1 MLPALLTWLLRP
13 LAAIYGAVMRLRNHL
28 YAIGQRR
35 SVGFQ
40 VFTISVGN
48 LAVGGT
54 GKTPHVEYLLRH
66 LLPQHPAATLSRG
79 YGRRTRGVR
88 LAQPT
93 DTAATLGDEPMQ
105 FWRKFGPAVT
115 VAVAEERILAVPEI
129 MSQAPATQVLVL
141 DDAYQHQKIQRHLN
155 LLLTD
160 WARPFYHD
168 WVLPAGRLR
177 EPRQGAN
184 RADAVLVTKCPPS
197 LDTPT
202 QARMAAQVRAYAPG
216 VPVFFTGLRYH
227 PPQPAWPGVAPWSAA
242 SGPVV
247 LVSGLANAQPLE
259 DYVRQ
264 TFGLV
269 RHLALA
275 DHFAYTPARLQ
286 PWVAEWQQLPGPPP
300 VLTTEKDWIKWQ
312 TPEIQAV
319 LQGMVV
325 YYLPVEVSFLDQEAE
340 FLALLAQ
347 KMAAWQANQAT

>member
-1 MLPALLTWLLRP
+1 MPPPLLVWLLRP
-13 LAAIYGAVMRLRNHL
+13 WAAVYGAVMRLRNHL

-54 GKTPHVEYLLRH
+54 GKTPHVEYLLRRLQPRY
-66 LLPQHPAATLSRG
+66 LLATLSRG
-79 YGRRTRGVR
+79 YGRRTRGGR

-105 FWRKFGPAVT
+105 FWRKFGPQVT

-129 MSQAPATQVLVL
+129 MSQAPDTQVLVL
-141 DDAYQHQKIQRHLN
+141 DDAYQHQKIRRHFN

-160 WARPFYHD
+160 WTRPFYAD

-177 EPRQGAN
+177 EPRRGAN
-184 RADAVLVTKCPPS
+184 RADAVLVTKCPPQ
-197 LDTPT
+197 LDARA
-202 QARMAAQVRAYAPG
+202 QAQVAAQVRTYAPEA
-216 VPVFFTGLRYH
+216 PVFFTGLRYH
-227 PPQPAWPGVAPWSAA
+227 PPQPAWPGVAPWPGAA
-242 SGPVV
+242 GPVV
-247 LVSGLANAQPLE
+247 LVSGLAYARPLE
-259 DYVRQ
+259 QYVQQ

-269 RHLALA
+269 RHFALA
-275 DHFAYTPARLQ
+275 DHFGYTPANLA
-286 PWVAEWQQLPGPPP
+286 PLVAQWQQLPGPPP

-312 TPEIQAV
+312 EPDLQV
-319 LQGMVV
+319 LLRDFSV
-325 YYLPVEVSFLDQEAE
+325 YYLPVEVYFLGQEDE

-347 KMAAWQANQAT
+347 KMNTWQAGQTS